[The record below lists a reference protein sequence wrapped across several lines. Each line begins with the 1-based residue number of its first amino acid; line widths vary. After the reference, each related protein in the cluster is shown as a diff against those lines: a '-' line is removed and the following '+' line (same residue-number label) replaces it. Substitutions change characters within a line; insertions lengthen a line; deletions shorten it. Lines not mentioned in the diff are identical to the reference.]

1 MSSAAQPW
9 LQIDE
14 THDPALTS
22 WVAAAN
28 DPATEFPVQNLPFGR
43 FRTATNPAPRLGVA
57 IGDQVLDLERAGLV
71 EPGSDLNALMA
82 RGPALRR
89 TLRLTL
95 SRGLR
100 AGSPKQADWA
110 AALMPMAEAELL
122 LPCRVGDYT
131 DFYIGI
137 PRHPRRA
144 SVPAGQP
151 AAAELQMGADRL
163 PRPRVLADRQRPGLP
178 APERPVDAARRDRTP
193 LRPLPAPGP

>member
-22 WVAAAN
+22 WVAATN
-28 DPATEFPVQNLPFGR
+28 DPATDFPVQNLPFGR

-89 TLRLTL
+89 GPLQHGMTLRR
-95 SRGLR
+95 SR
-100 AGSPKQADWA
+100 PCKPWPA
-110 AALMPMAEAELL
+110 AP
-122 LPCRVGDYT
+122 
-131 DFYIGI
+131 I
-137 PRHPRRA
+137 PRIDNAAFLIRPHHAGR
-144 SVPAGQP
+144 PA
-151 AAAELQMGADRL
+151 
-163 PRPRVLADRQRPGLP
+163 
-178 APERPVDAARRDRTP
+178 
-193 LRPLPAPGP
+193 RPLPQAVLLRHRRHAAAIQPRQPVQHLAQPVHGAGP